1 MHPLRLAVPFALIA
15 TLAACAGGPTAPS
28 RTAAPPAPGA
38 SPAYLSAPTGCAV
51 LAGGSIGSQF
61 SDGQVT
67 ATWDKINAAIT
78 TELHD
83 RLIEQRY
90 KVVKTLVPTVRT
102 GKVEDLVMASLAEHR
117 CNRLLQVAHQVN
129 EDASGRYF
137 RFDVTLLRVV
147 PKEDAAA
154 AAGSVTVRTVG
165 EYRREYRYARTPQ
178 NLENF
183 YTGTFAETVLAD
195 LTRSGML
202 APLR

>member
-1 MHPLRLAVPFALIA
+1 MHPLRSAVPFAFIA
-15 TLAACAGGPTAPS
+15 ALAACAGGPTPPGSAK
-28 RTAAPPAPGA
+28 PAPTAGG

-90 KVVKTLVPTVRT
+90 KVVKTLVPTVRN
-102 GKVEDLVMASLAEHR
+102 GKVEDLVMASLAENR
-117 CNRLLQVAHQVN
+117 CNRLLQVSHQVN

-147 PKEDAAA
+147 PQQDAAA
-154 AAGSVTVRTVG
+154 TAGNLTVRTIG
-165 EYRREYRYARTPQ
+165 EYRREYRYARTQQ
-178 NLENF
+178 NLDNF

-195 LTRSGML
+195 LARSGTL